1 MSYFH
6 FMTEGQFEY
15 DEAAV
20 LVSPLARPLADRECE
35 RRTLALVQRERE
47 LKRVFRGVKEVKKA
61 LRRNHKGLVVLAAD
75 THPFDVIGALPVR
88 CETQR
93 VPYLFVRS
101 KRMLSRACGTRETAT
116 AVLVEPGDMS
126 DTAFAGLVAEA
137 DALARERE
145 NVLFTE

>member
-15 DEAAV
+15 DESAV
-20 LVSPLARPLADRECE
+20 LISPLAQPLVSRECE
-35 RRTLALVQRERE
+35 KRALALVQRERE

-116 AVLVEPGDMS
+116 VVLVEQMDNN
-126 DTAFAGLVAEA
+126 DAAFAGLVAEA
-137 DALARERE
+137 DAFAQER
-145 NVLFTE
+145 